1 MLFALVC
8 SGAIQTGERERDEFG
23 PKSLWCVYVVLVAEV
38 CVRVCGS
45 QVWLAEEEE
54 ERERERAHP
63 ERRKKRSPPVAFGAF
78 PFISQEKVY
87 T

>member
-1 MLFALVC
+1 VGVK
-8 SGAIQTGERERDEFG
+8 SGW
-23 PKSLWCVYVVLVAEV
+23 KKKK
-38 CVRVCGS
+38 
-45 QVWLAEEEE
+45 
-54 ERERERAHP
+54 RERERAHP